1 MGRRSQFE
9 ISATNMNIF
18 WSVTIALLAAI
29 LLLMPTSV
37 ESASAAARSRERRV
51 AVISN
56 PMRTLYKIQMSIIVP
71 VVQLVNQTF
80 TFLWFDFQQWL
91 PVPTAANLNTLYT
104 SFGRASEKG
113 LDIVDEPFAEE
124 QKANMERRYLYQY
137 IEGFFNR

>member
-1 MGRRSQFE
+1 MHV
-9 ISATNMNIF
+9 F
-18 WSVTIALLAAI
+18 WSAAIAVITAI

-51 AVISN
+51 AVIST
-56 PMRTLYKIQMSIIVP
+56 PIRTLYKIQTSIIVP
-71 VVQLVNQTF
+71 VVPLQNTTF
-80 TFLWFDFQQWL
+80 TFLWFDFAQWL

-113 LDIVDEPFAEE
+113 LDIVYEPFVQE
-124 QKANMERRYLYQY
+124 QQANMERRYLYQY

>member
-1 MGRRSQFE
+1 
-9 ISATNMNIF
+9 MNVF

-29 LLLMPTSV
+29 FLLMPATV
-37 ESASAAARSRERRV
+37 ESAATASRSRERRV

-56 PMRTLYKIQMSIIVP
+56 PNRSFYKIQMSIIVP

-91 PVPTAANLNTLYT
+91 PLATAANLNTLYT

-113 LDIVDEPFAEE
+113 LDIADEPFVEE
-124 QKANMERRYLYQY
+124 QKANSERRTLFQY